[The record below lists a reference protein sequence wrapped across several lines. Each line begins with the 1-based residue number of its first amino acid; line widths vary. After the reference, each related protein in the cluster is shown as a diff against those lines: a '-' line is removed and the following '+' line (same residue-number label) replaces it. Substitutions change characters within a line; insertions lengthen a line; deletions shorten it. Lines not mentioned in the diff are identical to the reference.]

1 MYRTPNAKVAGWTP
15 ARATNKLSIARS
27 PPCSLQPIQ
36 PSAALTENAGVEP
49 GPGRRPHLFS
59 GIPLPA
65 SPLTPDAVRCTEP
78 GPTAI
83 HRYGSISLILRFFKD
98 IPSHTVWPTFR
109 MDADRCRGAHE
120 HLPRKGVP
128 GKLAGWGDM
137 NAPQLA
143 GSGDP
148 IHTGC
153 VIAVRPLA
161 QDEDHG
167 GIYPP
172 FGHSRHNPKGRL
184 PPPAS
189 PGKPHTKE

>member
-1 MYRTPNAKVAGWTP
+1 MLRRDRAMRNAVSVSSSSMF
-15 ARATNKLSIARS
+15 RSSARS

-65 SPLTPDAVRCTEP
+65 SPLTPDAVRCIEP
-78 GPTAI
+78 SPTAI

-98 IPSHTVWPTFR
+98 IPSHPVWPTFR

-143 GSGDP
+143 QEIPSTRD
-148 IHTGC
+148 
-153 VIAVRPLA
+153 V
-161 QDEDHG
+161 
-167 GIYPP
+167 
-172 FGHSRHNPKGRL
+172 S
-184 PPPAS
+184 
-189 PGKPHTKE
+189 